1 MKGELEKYMGVSG
14 TVQIWG
20 VQNGE
25 MQCELVDTGATS
37 ISGAVTDRV
46 GNGHLSADYACMT
59 WGPLLSVSSAKKVLS
74 HFLQQVQ
81 ILCVQLID
89 HSSVG
94 LCGEKCTCYRSFCS
108 MTKKDLWALISE
120 LKKSV
125 FYVLF

>member
-1 MKGELEKYMGVSG
+1 MGVSG
-14 TVQIWG
+14 TLQIWG

-37 ISGAVTDRV
+37 ISGAGTDRV

-89 HSSVG
+89 HSSVD
-94 LCGEKCTCYRSFCS
+94 LCEGKMHMLQELLLND
-108 MTKKDLWALISE
+108 KKDL
-120 LKKSV
+120 
-125 FYVLF
+125 